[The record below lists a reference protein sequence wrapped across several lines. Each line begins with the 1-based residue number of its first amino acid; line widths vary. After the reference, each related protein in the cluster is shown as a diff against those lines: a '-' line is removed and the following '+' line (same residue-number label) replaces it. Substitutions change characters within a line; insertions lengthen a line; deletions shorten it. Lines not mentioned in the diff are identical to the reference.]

1 MADAADRSLPASPRR
16 REAARRQGALPTASG
31 PAWAVTAIVGVALA
45 PSWAR
50 ATLPAAAEML
60 RCCLAA
66 AAAGRSLDLSL
77 ALPAAVLLPTVGV
90 VLAAGGAGLAV
101 RLLCDGPAWHPARL
115 VPDLARLDPLAGL
128 GRVFSRRSLAAAV
141 GGCLGLCCLV
151 AVASWVA
158 GPLVGLVT
166 SGDAFGGGEPLLAAA
181 GSALVRLAVA
191 AAAVTL
197 CQWALARRRFEARI
211 RMTPA
216 EAADE
221 ARAETAAARIVFA
234 RRERRRQPT
243 AGAA

>member
-50 ATLPAAAEML
+50 ATLPAAVEML
-60 RCCLAA
+60 RSCLAT
-66 AAAGRSLDLSL
+66 AAAGRPLDLSL

-166 SGDAFGGGEPLLAAA
+166 SGDAFGGGEPLLAA
-181 GSALVRLAVA
+181 
-191 AAAVTL
+191 VTL